1 MSLLGSFVEH
11 SGALWPVWSQA
22 HPFARE
28 RLKPLLTDEPDVLV
42 AGEARDGLEAI
53 ASLRANPIDLLF
65 LDIQMTGLEVAIEV
79 GAHHLPPTIFITAY
93 QEYAVEVFRL
103 AAVDYL
109 TKPIERPR
117 LKLALDRIRGNRAA
131 FSA

>member
-65 LDIQMTGLEVAIEV
+65 LDIPMPGMTGLEVAIEV
-79 GAHHLPPTIFITAY
+79 GAHHLPPTIFITAISSTPSKPSDWLLWITS
-93 QEYAVEVFRL
+93 QNPSSDL
-103 AAVDYL
+103 A
-109 TKPIERPR
+109 
-117 LKLALDRIRGNRAA
+117 
-131 FSA
+131 